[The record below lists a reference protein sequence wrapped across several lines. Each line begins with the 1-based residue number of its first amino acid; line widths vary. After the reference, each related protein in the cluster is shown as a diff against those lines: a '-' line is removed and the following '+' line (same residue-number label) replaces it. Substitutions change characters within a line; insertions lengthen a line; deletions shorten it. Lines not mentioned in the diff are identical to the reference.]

1 MTGERMGNSP
11 PYDPVRLLAW
21 KILQEIER
29 SSSFAD
35 LTLDRAFIESPD
47 LRPLDRAMISE
58 MVLGTLRWRGRLDTY
73 LQHAL
78 KSRDKEIEPRLLHL
92 LRLGAYQI
100 FFMDRVP
107 ESAAVNESVRLS
119 KVLFKN
125 EKITGFVNALLRS
138 IIRNKNRDFFPPF
151 TERPVEHIVQFFSH
165 PPWLVE
171 RWVKDFGP
179 EVALRICAANNQKPP
194 VTIRT
199 NTLKITREALHR
211 RFQEAGI
218 PAQAT
223 PYSPDGLILP
233 RSPDLPKDP
242 LFQEGMYFI
251 QDESSQLIPFLLG
264 PQPGERILD
273 VCAAPGG
280 KTTHLAQLMENRGEI
295 FALDLMGSK
304 IKLIRE
310 NCHRLGVTIIQ
321 TIEGDATQPLPIPEG
336 MDFHRV
342 LVDAPCTGLGI
353 LHRNPEAKW
362 RRKPEDIPRLAKVQ
376 AAILDRASSWLK
388 PGGIL
393 VYSTCTMTLEE
404 NDGVVET
411 FLAKHPD
418 FEREDLSQAAPLFL
432 RPLVSSEGFFRT
444 YPERV
449 MDESRRMDGFFAARL
464 RRV

>member
-1 MTGERMGNSP
+1 MGNSL
-11 PYDPVRLLAW
+11 PYDPVRMLAW

-35 LTLDRAFIESPD
+35 LALDQAFFQSPD

-58 MVLGTLRWRGRLDTY
+58 MVMGILRWRGRLDAH
-73 LQHAL
+73 LQQAL
-78 KSRDKEIEPRLLHL
+78 KSQDRKVDPRVLQL

-100 FFMDRVP
+100 LIMDRVP
-107 ESAAVNESVRLS
+107 ESAAVNESVRLA
-119 KVLFKN
+119 KALFKN
-125 EKITGFVNALLRS
+125 QNIAGFVNALLRS
-138 IIRNKNRDFFPPF
+138 VIRNKNRDFFPSLA
-151 TERPVEHIVQFFSH
+151 ESPVDHIVQSFSH
-165 PPWLVE
+165 PPWLVK
-171 RWVKDFGP
+171 RWVKEFGP

-194 VTIRT
+194 FTIRT
-199 NTLKITREALHR
+199 NTLKITREALQR
-211 RFQEAGI
+211 RLQEAGI
-218 PAQAT
+218 LAQAT
-223 PYSPDGLILP
+223 LYSPDGLTLP
-233 RSPDLPKDP
+233 KTPDLMKDP

-251 QDESSQLIPFLLG
+251 QDESSQMIPFLLE
-264 PQPGERILD
+264 PQPGERIFD
-273 VCAAPGG
+273 ACAAPGG

-304 IKLIRE
+304 LGLIQE
-310 NCHRLGVTIIQ
+310 NCHRLGVTMVQ
-321 TIEGDATQPLPIPEG
+321 VMEGDATQPLPFSG
-336 MDFHRV
+336 GTDFHRV

-376 AAILDRASSWLK
+376 AAILDQASSWLK
-388 PGGIL
+388 PGGVL

-411 FLAKHPD
+411 FLARHPD
-418 FEREDLSQAAPLFL
+418 FERENLSKAAPLLL
-432 RPLVSSEGFFRT
+432 RPLVSPEGFFRT

-464 RRV
+464 RKT

>member
-1 MTGERMGNSP
+1 MGNSL
-11 PYDPVRLLAW
+11 PYDPVRMLAW

-35 LTLDRAFIESPD
+35 LALDQAFSQSPD

-58 MVLGTLRWRGRLDTY
+58 MVMGILRWRGRLDAH
-73 LQHAL
+73 LHQVL
-78 KSRDKEIEPRLLHL
+78 KSQDRKVDPRVLQL

-100 FFMDRVP
+100 LIMDRVP
-107 ESAAVNESVRLS
+107 ESAAVNESVRLA
-119 KVLFKN
+119 KALFKN
-125 EKITGFVNALLRS
+125 QNIAGFVNALLRS
-138 IIRNKNRDFFPPF
+138 VIRNKNRDFFPPLA
-151 TERPVEHIVQFFSH
+151 ERPVDHIVQSFSH

-171 RWVKDFGP
+171 RWVKEFGP

-194 VTIRT
+194 FTIRT
-199 NTLKITREALHR
+199 NTLKITREALQR
-211 RFQEAGI
+211 RLQEAGI

-223 PYSPDGLILP
+223 LYSPDGLTLP
-233 RSPDLPKDP
+233 KTPDLMKDP

-251 QDESSQLIPFLLG
+251 QDESSQMIPFLLE

-273 VCAAPGG
+273 ACAAPGG

-304 IKLIRE
+304 LGLIQE
-310 NCHRLGVTIIQ
+310 NCHRLGVTMVQ
-321 TIEGDATQPLPIPEG
+321 VMEGDATQPLPFPEG
-336 MDFHRV
+336 TDFHRV

-376 AAILDRASSWLK
+376 AAILDQASSWLK
-388 PGGIL
+388 PGGVL

-411 FLAKHPD
+411 FLARHPD
-418 FEREDLSQAAPLFL
+418 FERENLSKTAPLFL
-432 RPLVSSEGFFRT
+432 RPLVSPEGFFRT

-464 RRV
+464 RKT